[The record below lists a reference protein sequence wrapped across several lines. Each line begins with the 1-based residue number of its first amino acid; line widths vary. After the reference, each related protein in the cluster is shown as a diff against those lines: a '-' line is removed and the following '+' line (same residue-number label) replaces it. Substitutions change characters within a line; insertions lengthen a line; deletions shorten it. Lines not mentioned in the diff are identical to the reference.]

1 MRAWNPMALTFA
13 PQAFGLHNVVRDL
26 ELQKQINRSVHP

>member
-1 MRAWNPMALTFA
+1 MRAWKTMTLTFA

-26 ELQKQINRSVHP
+26 ELQKQFNRSVHP